1 MNDDSLKHIEP
12 TDFARTPF
20 WIWLLVVIAL
30 GALAAL
36 SPALHLTAAIQWA
49 AVGVGAILLILIVLS
64 LSSRLKQA
72 RMRLVDQP
80 SHVMRVDERPAG
92 SNALAANTAVASAG
106 LSEMQSELERLRNAE
121 RELLAAKQNA
131 EAAMMAKGE
140 FLATMSH
147 EIRTPLNGIIPLL
160 DLVMSTK
167 LAPDQR
173 EYISTAFSSAKQL
186 LSIVDDILDFSKL
199 DAQKLELE
207 TVGLNLKDIVD
218 NVTRLM
224 TKNAEGKGLKFSAVI
239 DANVRL
245 AGRGDPTRL
254 RQVLT
259 NLVSNSIKFTERG
272 SVAVQVSKR
281 NETRTHTELLFVVK
295 DSGIGIS
302 PESQLKLF
310 KEFSQA
316 DTSTTRTFGG
326 TGLGLSICKRIVELM
341 GGQIGVKSEVGK
353 GSIFWFTVPLSKA
366 MGDVAPARSDVEGA
380 RAMIVSGDQVMQGR
394 LQKLL
399 TGWNIQAVQNNV
411 AADVVNKIKTTST
424 GSFAFDFILLDFGSM
439 RATALAILRQLMRD
453 TKLESLRVVCIS
465 GDDQLPDEVR
475 LASHSAVIQRNFAD
489 LELRNLLQS
498 LLEASHTPE
507 VTPSLNTDTSSPRSA
522 SVGNLVSSERANTSV
537 GGHVLL
543 VEDNPVNRQVAQRL
557 LTLIGV
563 SFETAENGKE
573 GVDKAATGAFD
584 AVLMDC
590 QMPIMDGYTSTRAMR
605 KLQADGQLGAL
616 PIIAMTANAMVGDRE
631 KCLSCGMDDYMSKPL
646 NRAMIEQ
653 MLRKWLPPGATSK
666 TQPGSVA
673 DAAVLSAK
681 PAPTLPLPV
690 RAQGSAIDMN
700 VVRDLMEL
708 MGSDFHSLIRVYLE
722 DTPKNLTALD
732 SAARSNDIDALVAPA
747 HSLKSTSANLGA
759 LLLADMAKRIEQGA
773 RSGDLGEP
781 VLLVAQ
787 LQNEYQRASSQL
799 QQMLTSG

>member
-1 MNDDSLKHIEP
+1 MTAHASVLPESIDAP
-12 TDFARTPF
+12 RTPL
-20 WIWLLVVIAL
+20 WIWPLLLVE
-30 GALAAL
+30 LAAL
-36 SPALHLTAAIQWA
+36 ALLAPVFQLQDAVRWA
-49 AVGVGAILLILIVLS
+49 ALAIAVVGALLILFALRRQIGKGQRALLELAMTPPAPAPRPLPV
-64 LSSRLKQA
+64 
-72 RMRLVDQP
+72 VP
-80 SHVMRVDERPAG
+80 SKPPPGVQD
-92 SNALAANTAVASAG
+92 
-106 LSEMQSELERLRNAE
+106 MQSELERLRNAE
-121 RELLAAKQNA
+121 RELLAAKQSA

-199 DAQKLELE
+199 DANKLELE
-207 TVGLNLKDIVD
+207 NVGVNLKDIVD

-239 DANVRL
+239 DPNVRL

-272 SVAVQVSKR
+272 SVTVQVSKR

-295 DSGIGIS
+295 DTGIGIS
-302 PESQLKLF
+302 PEAQAKLF

-341 GGQIGVKSEVGK
+341 GGQIGVKSEPGK
-353 GSIFWFTVPLSKA
+353 GSIFWFTVPLGKA
-366 MGDVAPARSDVEGA
+366 VGDVAPGRSDVEGA
-380 RAMIVSGDQVMQGR
+380 RAMVVSGDHNMQRR
-394 LQKLL
+394 LSTLL
-399 TGWNIQAVQNNV
+399 ATWSVQTVQNNV
-411 AADVVNKIKTTST
+411 AAEVMNKIKTAGG
-424 GSFAFDFILLDFGSM
+424 GSFAFDFLVLDFGSM
-439 RATALAILRQLMRD
+439 RATALAILRGILREPS
-453 TKLESLRVVCIS
+453 LESLRIICIS
-465 GDDQLPDEVR
+465 GDDLLPDEVR
-475 LASHSAVIQRNFAD
+475 LAAQSSVVQRNFAD
-489 LELRNLLQS
+489 MELRSAMQG
-498 LLEASHTPE
+498 LLEAPKAQD
-507 VTPSLNTDTSSPRSA
+507 PGPMLNVAELSTGA
-522 SVGNLVSSERANTSV
+522 LVSSERANTAV

-563 SFETAENGKE
+563 SFETAENGKD
-573 GVDKAATGAFD
+573 GLDKAATGQFD

-590 QMPIMDGYTSTRAMR
+590 QMPIMDGYAATRGIR
-605 KLQADGQLGAL
+605 KLQADGALGKLA
-616 PIIAMTANAMVGDRE
+616 IVAMTANAMVGDRE

-653 MLRKWLPPGATSK
+653 MLRKWLPPGASSRAMPAPAAPSHAAPPRPI
-666 TQPGSVA
+666 QPIAPGGRSEG
-673 DAAVLSAK
+673 AAVDL
-681 PAPTLPLPV
+681 
-690 RAQGSAIDMN
+690 N
-700 VVRDLMEL
+700 VVRDLMDL
-708 MGSDFHSLIRVYLE
+708 MGSDFHDLVRVYLE
-722 DTPKNLTALD
+722 DTPKNLSALER
-732 SAARSNDIDALVAPA
+732 AARTNDIDALVAPA
-747 HSLKSTSANLGA
+747 HSMKSTSANLGA

-773 RSGDLGEP
+773 RSGDIGEP

-787 LQNEYQRASSQL
+787 LQNEYQRASTQL
-799 QQMLTSG
+799 RQMIGA